1 MKRLLKIGV
10 IVAVVVFALAELIRP
25 NFVDP
30 PIVPGETLEDSAA
43 VPPDIQMLLSTSC
56 SDCHTNKTTYPWY
69 VKVTPV
75 NWYLANH
82 INEGRRHLNF
92 SVWNTYDKKKKGK
105 KLEEVCEQLDAGEMP
120 LPSYLWIHHDA
131 KLSDDQ
137 KKALCDWAKAEGAKV
152 AAAQ

>member
-1 MKRLLKIGV
+1 M
-10 IVAVVVFALAELIRP
+10 
-25 NFVDP
+25 
-30 PIVPGETLEDSAA
+30 
-43 VPPDIQMLLSTSC
+43 
-56 SDCHTNKTTYPWY
+56 
-69 VKVTPV
+69 KVTPV